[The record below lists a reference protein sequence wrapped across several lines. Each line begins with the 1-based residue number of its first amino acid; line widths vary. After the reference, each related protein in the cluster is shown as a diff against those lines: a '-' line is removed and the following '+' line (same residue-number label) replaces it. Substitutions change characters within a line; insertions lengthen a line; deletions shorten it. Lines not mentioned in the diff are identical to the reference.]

1 MTTSASPP
9 PSYNLGAFSLAEM
22 TRCGMELRRIGK
34 GASSMEEVGERTV
47 RYLFERLSAPG
58 GSEPACALVRLFVT
72 MPFDELQDEQQEFA
86 VGVLGKRP
94 DDPGMK
100 CLTLLASAGVEE
112 PWNSRHRSAGHKA
125 LPLASEASVA
135 RSPMIA
141 QLIRQLGVDIGAL
154 LASDQR
160 LLLDADQH
168 TFNVFHVAEA
178 KGSTH
183 IPAQEQ
189 FVVPHGVRSVLGFGG
204 LLPNTELFATIL
216 FTRVPVARS
225 VADMFRPLALNQKL
239 AMLPFIDR
247 KVFA

>member
-1 MTTSASPP
+1 MFDLSR
-9 PSYNLGAFSLAEM
+9 FSLSDM
-22 TRCGMELRRIGK
+22 TRCGMELRRLGEH
-34 GASSMEEVGERTV
+34 ASGMEEVGERVV
-47 RYLFERLSAPG
+47 RYFYEHLRTPDLANPACVLVRVFVTQPFASLDDGQRAFVESVVGADNVSPNLKCLSLLATAG
-58 GSEPACALVRLFVT
+58 DEPA
-72 MPFDELQDEQQEFA
+72 
-86 VGVLGKRP
+86 
-94 DDPGMK
+94 
-100 CLTLLASAGVEE
+100 
-112 PWNSRHRSAGHKA
+112 WNSRRTSNAHKA
-125 LPLASEASVA
+125 LPLTSEESVA

-141 QLIRQLGVDIGAL
+141 QLIRQLGVDISAL

-178 KGSTH
+178 KGSSH

-189 FVVPHGVRSVLGFGG
+189 FVVPYGVQSVLGFGG

-247 KVFA
+247 RVFA